1 MQRPVK
7 LIANHLIQPAYLMR
21 ILKTDVTS
29 DTNAELGN
37 GTTAPGTQAL
47 PTELE
52 MAARPH

>member
-1 MQRPVK
+1 MQGPVK